1 MNDPN
6 AGKNPFQPPQASV
19 SEVPVAGQEPGGRW
33 ERLGAAL
40 IDSLAVPLVIY
51 LPVILVGAPSIILA
65 ISRHEEPA
73 FTTAILGAFAVCF
86 LLVIAWIVVTIMF
99 VSRYGQTIG
108 KRIVGVKVVR
118 NNGERAGL
126 GRIFWLRNV
135 VSALPA
141 LIPLVGS
148 IYGLVDI
155 LFIFGDSRRC
165 IHDMIADTKVIRA

>member
-1 MNDPN
+1 MSDPN
-6 AGKNPFQPPQASV
+6 AGSNPFQPPQASV
-19 SEVPVAGQEPGGRW
+19 SEVPVAGLEPGGRW

-51 LPVILVGAPSIILA
+51 LPVIFVGAPSIILA
-65 ISRHEEPA
+65 LSRHEQPVFTPA
-73 FTTAILGAFAVCF
+73 LVGAFAASF

-165 IHDMIADTKVIRA
+165 IHDMIGDTKVVRA

>member
-1 MNDPN
+1 MSEPN
-6 AGKNPFQPPQASV
+6 TGNNPFQPPKASV

-40 IDSLAVPLVIY
+40 IDTLAVPLVIY
-51 LPVILVGAPSIILA
+51 LPVIFVGAPSLILA
-65 ISRHEEPA
+65 IARHEQPV
-73 FTTAILGAFAVCF
+73 FTTAMFGAFAASF

-99 VSRYGQTIG
+99 VSRHGQTIG

-135 VSALPA
+135 VSALPG

-148 IYGLVDI
+148 IYGLVDV
-155 LFIFGDSRRC
+155 LFIFSDSRRC
-165 IHDMIADTKVIRA
+165 IHDMIGDTKVIRA